1 MPTQITF
8 EDNHINV
15 NVLYG
20 SDTLSEVVYL
30 LKDTTIKGKFNPKT
44 KKWVLPKSSYK
55 PFIEK
60 LEDIDRIVISDSTE
74 EAIEAYLKPPIN
86 IRKISEPLSICDL
99 KVPPKLGKPPF
110 ENYQFEDIQT
120 LLSHNAYAAFLDMG
134 LGKSYLCL
142 SVFNIL
148 KRRGK
153 VNKLLLVTSNS
164 GVYNLYKEC
173 LRFTD
178 VPEDRITI
186 GGTSNRRP
194 FDDFNKDIIIC
205 SYRSLLTMNAKY
217 IADSAPS
224 TAYMKMRKAV
234 NLWTKNGDKTAP
246 NSAMVL
252 LDESHAIADP
262 SSSQS
267 EIALSLAKFFT
278 YRYLSTGTPADK
290 EQKYYAQLKF
300 MDPTLVHNF
309 SYTDW
314 TNEYFNK
321 GTEFSQ
327 SEIVSIKPEKK
338 RDLVHIVRK
347 YCIRRFSKDCLNL
360 PEHFVKKVYCTLS
373 DKQKEI
379 YSMFIALNMRKLD
392 EEDGCIKS
400 HKVKNLFPHLIMA
413 IDNPL
418 NMTGIEDAV
427 LLSKISKFNFLKD
440 HPKVPLLLDLI
451 EEHKESK
458 IIIWNSHPTVGDFL
472 FSLFP
477 KGNALLLHGETK
489 SPKGFN
495 KASYKDK
502 IVDDFQ
508 NNPQYNILI
517 VGQQVLNSSVTLTNA
532 NVQIYFDMNYVYVEH
547 QQSGRRIYRIGQ
559 EQEVHTYILL
569 IDKSMDVA
577 RYKNIEHKDFIDTKF
592 LTDEYL
598 QYDQAVAI
606 FNMEGD

>member
-1 MPTQITF
+1 
-8 EDNHINV
+8 
-15 NVLYG
+15 
-20 SDTLSEVVYL
+20 
-30 LKDTTIKGKFNPKT
+30 
-44 KKWVLPKSSYK
+44 
-55 PFIEK
+55 
-60 LEDIDRIVISDSTE
+60 
-74 EAIEAYLKPPIN
+74 
-86 IRKISEPLSICDL
+86 
-99 KVPPKLGKPPF
+99 
-110 ENYQFEDIQT
+110 
-120 LLSHNAYAAFLDMG
+120 
-134 LGKSYLCL
+134 
-142 SVFNIL
+142 
-148 KRRGK
+148 
-153 VNKLLLVTSNS
+153 
-164 GVYNLYKEC
+164 
-173 LRFTD
+173 
-178 VPEDRITI
+178 
-186 GGTSNRRP
+186 
-194 FDDFNKDIIIC
+194 
-205 SYRSLLTMNAKY
+205 MNAKY

-327 SEIVSIKPEKK
+327 SDIVSIKPEKK

-427 LLSKISKFNFLKD
+427 LLSKISRFRCYWTLLKSI
-440 HPKVPLLLDLI
+440 KNLKLLSGILTLLLEISYLVYSLKEMHFFFMEKLNLQKVLI
-451 EEHKESK
+451 KLR
-458 IIIWNSHPTVGDFL
+458 IR
-472 FSLFP
+472 
-477 KGNALLLHGETK
+477 TK
-489 SPKGFN
+489 
-495 KASYKDK
+495 
-502 IVDDFQ
+502 
-508 NNPQYNILI
+508 
-517 VGQQVLNSSVTLTNA
+517 
-532 NVQIYFDMNYVYVEH
+532 
-547 QQSGRRIYRIGQ
+547 
-559 EQEVHTYILL
+559 
-569 IDKSMDVA
+569 
-577 RYKNIEHKDFIDTKF
+577 
-592 LTDEYL
+592 
-598 QYDQAVAI
+598 
-606 FNMEGD
+606 